1 VRTWKPQSLG
11 LGSSRVALR
20 RGLPIVMLTAAAVAA
35 LGALWWKLPVVDWL
49 RTAAG
54 WARMVPAHSVWSPSG

>member
-1 VRTWKPQSLG
+1 
-11 LGSSRVALR
+11 
-20 RGLPIVMLTAAAVAA
+20 MLTAAAVAA

-54 WARMVPAHSVWSPSG
+54 WARVVPARSVWSPSG